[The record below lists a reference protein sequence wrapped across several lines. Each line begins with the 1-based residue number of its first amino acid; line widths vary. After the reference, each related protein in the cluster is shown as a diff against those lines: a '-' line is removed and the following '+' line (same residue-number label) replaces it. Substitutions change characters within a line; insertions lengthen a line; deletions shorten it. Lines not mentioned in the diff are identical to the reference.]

1 VLWIGLYS
9 LTSVLRT
16 SREPWIPSARRP
28 LHASVSPED
37 AGDQRIGHR
46 LRTVAVAVFR
56 VYQAVAG
63 GTTASL
69 PDTLVG
75 QWPWL
80 LTGIALITAGV
91 WLHQIEL

>member
-1 VLWIGLYS
+1 
-9 LTSVLRT
+9 
-16 SREPWIPSARRP
+16 
-28 LHASVSPED
+28 
-37 AGDQRIGHR
+37 
-46 LRTVAVAVFR
+46 VFR